1 MNRYTNYYSSYVG
14 RPEQGTME
22 EREANAVFNPKMVQN
37 SSLVLV
43 CDSFGKNKLLQQFCL
58 NVI

>member
-43 CDSFGKNKLLQQFCL
+43 CDSSGKYSIIKYSKF
-58 NVI
+58 